1 MNHYCYL
8 SILLLCGA
16 AAVNAETF
24 RWVDESGE
32 VHYSD
37 KIPGQQKHLGHT
49 QLNKQGVVIDRVEK
63 SLSPAQQQ
71 YRIQEKKLHRLQRE
85 FQQQHRERDQSLL
98 EQFDSADDLIMTRD
112 GTSAKMQR
120 SIDSLK
126 KKADGSRKSLAK
138 QQKRIDALQARGK
151 PVSVDMIQKLLRLR
165 HSVKKSVSNIAQAEV
180 KKQQLHAQYSRDLQR
195 YRHLKQ
201 PHKHPSSE
209 EEESLEGVI
218 TRSSRE
224 SCKPLWKRAVA
235 YLKKHSDTAVKY
247 QSDEIIITERATQE
261 QQISL
266 ILSLIGET
274 DGERFSIYLDVQ
286 CRGSARGAPCD
297 SEQAKSVLQ
306 GFRPAVLNE
315 TTPAP
320 KSASNPPAH
329 AVATP

>member
-37 KIPGQQKHLGHT
+37 KIPAQQKHLGHT
-49 QLNKQGVVIDRVEK
+49 QLNPQGVVIDRVEK
-63 SLSPAQQQ
+63 SLSPEQQR
-71 YRIQEKKLHRLQRE
+71 YRMQTKKLHRLQLE
-85 FQQQHRERDQSLL
+85 FQQQHRDRDRSLL
-98 EQFDSADDLIMTRD
+98 EKFNSADDLIMTRD

-126 KKADGSRKSLAK
+126 KKAGGNRKSLAK
-138 QQKRIDALQARGK
+138 QQERIDALQARGK

-165 HSVKKSVSNIAQAEV
+165 HSIKKSDSKIAQAEV
-180 KKQQLHAQYSRDLQR
+180 KKQQMHAQYSRDLQR

-201 PHKHPSSE
+201 PHKFPSSE

-218 TRSSRE
+218 TRPSRE
-224 SCKPLWKRAVA
+224 SCKSLWKRAVA
-235 YLKKHSDTAVKY
+235 YVKKHSDTPVKY
-247 QSDEIIITERATQE
+247 QSDEIIITQRTTQE

-286 CRGSARGAPCD
+286 CRASARGAPCD

-306 GFRPAVLNE
+306 NFRPAILNE
-315 TTPAP
+315 TAPAP
-320 KSASNPPAH
+320 VSANNPPAH
-329 AVATP
+329 TTATP